1 MSSYNIKVHE
11 LQSRADRKGRPWRL
25 RWTVDSRRF
34 ERRYVTKA
42 LADNFRAKLLRAMR
56 AGEPFD
62 EATGLPESEVRARMK
77 VTWYEHARAYAEMKW
92 PAAAAKSRKAMVEA
106 LVTVTTALV
115 VPGKV
120 YADPNTLRR
129 ALFVAFRFNHG
140 GALTLPPDLV
150 QPLQWI
156 EGNSLPLIKL
166 RDSDTARLALNAC
179 ARKLDGTPAAATT
192 TSRKRAVFYNALGY
206 AIERDLLEYNPVD
219 KVQWRA
225 PAVAERIDR
234 RVVAST
240 AQVEQLLAAA
250 PAVHRRGGHL
260 VAFFGC
266 LYYAGMRPSE
276 AASLR
281 ADDCMLPRKGWGRL
295 VLVETAPH
303 AGRDWTDDG
312 EVRDPHGLKHRAQGE
327 TRRVPIPP
335 ELVRLLR
342 QHINTYGT
350 ASDGR
355 LFRAARGGHLSE
367 AEYGRVWK
375 AARKVVFSSA
385 QVASPLAGRP
395 YDLRHAAVTLWLNG
409 GVPAPEVAAR
419 VGHGVEVLLRVYA
432 GCIDGEET
440 VVNARI
446 EQALRASRGQ
456 GPDRGR
462 VA

>member
-1 MSSYNIKVHE
+1 MSSYDVKVHE
-11 LQSRADRKGRPWRL
+11 LQIRRDRPQRPWRL
-25 RWTVDSRRF
+25 RWSVEGQRF
-34 ERRYVTKA
+34 EHRYATKA
-42 LADNFRAKLLRAMR
+42 LADNFRARLLRAMR
-56 AGEPFD
+56 DGEAFD
-62 EATGLPESEVRARMK
+62 EQSGLPESDARARTR
-77 VTWYEHARAYAEMKW
+77 VTWYEHACAYAEMKW
-92 PAAAAKSRKAMVEA
+92 PSAAAKSRKSMVEA

-115 VPGKV
+115 LPGKT
-120 YADPNTLRR
+120 YADDDALRR
-129 ALFVAFRFNHG
+129 SLFWSFKRKDRKSA
-140 GALTLPPDLV
+140 PPADLV
-150 QPLQWI
+150 SPLQWI
-156 EGNSLPLIKL
+156 ARNSLPLVRL
-166 RDSDTARLALNAC
+166 GESDIVRLALNAC

-206 AIERDLLEYNPVD
+206 AVERGVLEYNPVD

-225 PAVAERIDR
+225 PAIAERVDR

-240 AQVEQLLAAA
+240 SQVEDLLAVV
-250 PAVHRRGGHL
+250 PSVHRRGGHL

-281 ADDCMLPRKGWGRL
+281 ADDCALPRSGWGRI

-303 AGRDWTDDG
+303 AGKDWTDDG
-312 EVRDPHGLKHRAQGE
+312 QVRDAHGLKHRARGE
-327 TRRVPIPP
+327 SRRLPIPP

-342 QHINTYGT
+342 EHLRTYGT
-350 ASDGR
+350 APDGR
-355 LFRAARGGHLSE
+355 LFRAARGGYLPE

-375 AARKVVFSSA
+375 AARMAVLSSA
-385 QVASPLAGRP
+385 QAASPLARRP

-432 GCIDGEET
+432 GCIDGQES

-446 EQALRASRGQ
+446 EEALRSSRSRGP
-456 GPDRGR
+456 GRGR